1 MFNVPG
7 FMYLGLVYQDVCIEV
22 LCLKMYV
29 FRFSVPQ
36 GCIFFCM
43 SFHCFVGK
51 KNEGKRKKG
60 EGKGKR
66 KKGKGKMGRGKVR
79 EKVRENGKRERKN
92 GKREGEKG
100 KGARGKGKEKG

>member
-51 KNEGKRKKG
+51 KMKE
-60 EGKGKR
+60 KGKR
-66 KKGKGKMGRGKVR
+66 GKG
-79 EKVRENGKRERKN
+79 
-92 GKREGEKG
+92 
-100 KGARGKGKEKG
+100 RGKGKKGRGKWEGER

>member
-43 SFHCFVGK
+43 SFHCFWGK
-51 KNEGKRKKG
+51 KMKKKGKRGKG
-60 EGKGKR
+60 RGKGK
-66 KKGKGKMGRGKVR
+66 KGRVKGKMGRGKVR
-79 EKVRENGKRERKN
+79 EKVRENG
-92 GKREGEKG
+92 
-100 KGARGKGKEKG
+100 